1 MEAELARQDY
11 FVVEFVPPGQC
22 SELGTREVGDRA
34 EIESVDSKSNKVTEI
49 YENRSNREGSE
60 RATVGKG
67 EYIHDG
73 QSGSKYK

>member
-1 MEAELARQDY
+1 
-11 FVVEFVPPGQC
+11 
-22 SELGTREVGDRA
+22 VGDRA